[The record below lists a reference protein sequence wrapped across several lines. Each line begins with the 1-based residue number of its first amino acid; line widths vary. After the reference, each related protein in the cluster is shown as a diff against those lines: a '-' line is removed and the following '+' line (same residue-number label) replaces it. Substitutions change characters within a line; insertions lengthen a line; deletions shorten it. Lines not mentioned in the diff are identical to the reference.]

1 MTNLTTESNPSATII
16 DLRSDTV
23 TSPTEEM
30 RAAMAHAEVGDDVYG
45 EDPTINHL
53 EEMTAAR
60 LGKEAGLFV
69 PSGTMGNLI
78 ALLTHTRPGE
88 EIILGAESHIYYYEV
103 GGLARIAGV
112 LPRLFDD
119 TSGNVNVEAIKN
131 LFRAP
136 NLHLPPTSLICL
148 ENTHNRGG
156 GTIISPEVMRDIYLL
171 AKERQLS
178 VHLDGARLFNA
189 AVASGLSVTAFA
201 RYADTVNVCLSK
213 GLSAPVG
220 SVLTG
225 SRAFIDQARRQRKLV
240 GGGMRQAGILAAA
253 GIVALE
259 TMVDRL
265 ADDHQHARQ
274 LAEGLHGL
282 PGINLDLSRVQTN
295 MVAFSIN
302 NSGMKDDDFLGG
314 LKNRGVLASSMGPG
328 YIRMVINRHI
338 GSKEVTQTIQAVSDV
353 LAL

>member
-1 MTNLTTESNPSATII
+1 MI

-30 RAAMAHAEVGDDVYG
+30 REAMAQAAVGDDVYG
-45 EDPTINHL
+45 EDPTVNQL
-53 EEMTAAR
+53 EELCAAM

-78 ALLTHTRPGE
+78 ALLTHTHPGE

-119 TSGNVNVEAIKN
+119 TSGTVNADAISN

-136 NLHLPPTSLICL
+136 NLHLPSTSLICL

-156 GTIISPEVMRDIYLL
+156 GTIISPEQMQEIYEL
-171 AKERQLS
+171 ASSYKLA

-189 AVASGLSVTAFA
+189 AVASGLPVTTFSC
-201 RYADTVNVCLSK
+201 YADTVNVCLSK

-225 SRAFIDQARRQRKLV
+225 SHDFIGRARRQRKLV

-253 GIVALE
+253 GILALQ

-265 ADDHQHARQ
+265 ADDHKHAYQ
-274 LAEGLHGL
+274 LAEGLIKL
-282 PGINLDLSRVQTN
+282 PGIDLDIDRVQTN
-295 MVAFSIN
+295 MVAFSIS
-302 NSGMKDDDFLGG
+302 NSGLTTDDFLAGI
-314 LKNRGVLASSMGPG
+314 KSQGVLASSVGPG
-328 YIRMVINRHI
+328 RIRMVVNRHI
-338 GSKEVTQTIQAVSDV
+338 TANDVTQTLQAVSET
-353 LAL
+353 LAS